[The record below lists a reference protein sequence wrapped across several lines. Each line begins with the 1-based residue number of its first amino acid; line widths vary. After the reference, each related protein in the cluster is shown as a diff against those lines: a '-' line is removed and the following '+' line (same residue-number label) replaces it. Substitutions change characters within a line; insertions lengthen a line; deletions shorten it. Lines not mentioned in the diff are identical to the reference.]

1 MPSASSPI
9 STAGSPVSRIRDR
22 RLSVLLNLF
31 RLQTV
36 RGVDLLGRE
45 RERRRTFNDESMSFP
60 PVPDT
65 GARQPGQGFVVG
77 PDDGD
82 AYWWLGSLTL
92 TKLRGADTHH
102 GVDIVDHR
110 VPAGYA
116 RLRTCIASKTRCSTS
131 SADSST
137 CDVVNRVG
145 RPDRVTW
152 SSFLAKCPTALW
164 SPVMAPAAPC

>member
-1 MPSASSPI
+1 ML
-9 STAGSPVSRIRDR
+9 V
-22 RLSVLLNLF
+22 NLF

-116 RLRTCIASKTRCSTS
+116 PPPHVHSEQDEVFYIISGQFDVRCGEQSRE
-131 SADSST
+131 AGPGDL
-137 CDVVNRVG
+137 V
-145 RPDRVTW
+145 
-152 SSFLAKCPTALW
+152 FLPRQVPTALW